1 MRLSRAS
8 SVFGPGEKAMQNVCK
23 AIVFGAAHL
32 QSLRSVMLW
41 CFSVGLIGLGM
52 RTDFGAIRKTGG
64 KPLLMGISAG
74 LLKTLASLG
83 AVLLLL
89 K

>member
-1 MRLSRAS
+1 MTALTTAGAVSPIHRLA
-8 SVFGPGEKAMQNVCK
+8 
-23 AIVFGAAHL
+23 
-32 QSLRSVMLW
+32 LRIRRLW

-52 RTDFGAIRKTGG
+52 RTDFGAIRQTGG

-74 LLKTLASLG
+74 LLKTLASLA
-83 AVLLLL
+83 AVMLLL

>member
-1 MRLSRAS
+1 
-8 SVFGPGEKAMQNVCK
+8 
-23 AIVFGAAHL
+23 
-32 QSLRSVMLW
+32 MLW

-52 RTDFGAIRKTGG
+52 RTDFSAIRQTGG
-64 KPLLMGISAG
+64 KPLLMGVSAG
-74 LLKTLASLG
+74 LLKTLISLG